1 MATHPVLDDNL
12 GDYDYVVDPGSVAN
26 VVDPGSVANIV
37 SYLLQIVVALV
48 GVEKAKAALDWET
61 VQAANAAADY
71 ARSRGRAEADE
82 AYRKKFGETPK

>member
-1 MATHPVLDDNL
+1 MVTHPVLDDSL
-12 GDYDYVVDPGSVAN
+12 GDY

-82 AYRKKFGETPK
+82 AFLKKFGHEYPPG